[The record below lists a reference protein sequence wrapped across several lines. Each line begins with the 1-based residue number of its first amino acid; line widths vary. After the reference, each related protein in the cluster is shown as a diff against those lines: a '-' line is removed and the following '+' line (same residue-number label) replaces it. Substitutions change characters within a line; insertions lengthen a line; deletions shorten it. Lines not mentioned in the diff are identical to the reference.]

1 MILGAGGVV
10 WLSQDAA
17 GRPAAQGA
25 ESKDGGIVGEPGR
38 RPAAGQTLWTQTE
51 VWNYSQLELF
61 ESNQG
66 CLRHRPER

>member
-1 MILGAGGVV
+1 MRLVRKWQKKGLSSRGWMILGAGGVV

-51 VWNYSQLELF
+51 VWN
-61 ESNQG
+61 
-66 CLRHRPER
+66 